1 VNVAE
6 HFRALDINDVES
18 AVSLLTMG
26 LYPDIFKDREYVA
39 QFIDEDYV
47 DWYLENFLPEDE
59 EIPIY
64 DEWPKLL
71 SLCAGLIEEFA
82 GQEYRGPTT
91 NAMIMDCAMKRLRKQ
106 HSLSAPEPW
115 LPIICELRRVRFP
128 DRAPAS
134 VTGT

>member
-26 LYPDIFKDREYVA
+26 LYPDIFKDRKYVA

-64 DEWPKLL
+64 DKWPTRWTRP
-71 SLCAGLIEEFA
+71 SNPNAGNTA
-82 GQEYRGPTT
+82 
-91 NAMIMDCAMKRLRKQ
+91 KR
-106 HSLSAPEPW
+106 SPS
-115 LPIICELRRVRFP
+115 
-128 DRAPAS
+128 
-134 VTGT
+134 